1 MTLNRFRAPAAQPL
15 TVWLLDAGPLVVG
28 LLLILAK
35 FALLAARVTESQGLA
50 LLIALASSFSALLAS
65 LLVMFPRPARVAPLL
80 VVNVIVATAALADAV
95 HLRVFGNAMALAE
108 VAYAHQLLTVV
119 PSIRRLLEPVDAVY
133 YLDVLTALVVTPLY
147 IRACRRV
154 PPLSPVQRTGVA
166 AILLLAGIVSVVP
179 LAKTVGRDA
188 TIYQAVRDRFSLEPA
203 PEAIGAPQREKVLAF
218 LREHRAHAR
227 ERSRL
232 FGAASGKNV
241 IVISAESLSAYP
253 LGLVV
258 EGQAIMPRFSAF
270 AREALSFTSFYDQT
284 GSGGTSDGEFITL
297 HSLHG
302 VRSAAVAFRH
312 PHTDFWGLPAI
323 LAARG
328 YTTVSACGAAA
339 DFWNMQT
346 THRRLGFQ
354 KSHFADSF
362 QITELINGWL
372 ADAPFFEQVVPRLAR
387 ERAPFMAF
395 LLSSS
400 NHHPFVLPASHRTL
414 KLGSLEGTELG
425 DYLHSVHYFD
435 EAFGQFVE
443 RLRAT
448 GLLEQS
454 IVVVY
459 GDHKGYLADER
470 KLATLLGLSSSRPED
485 LWLERKRVPLAVRLP
500 RGAYAGQRSE
510 AAGHLDIAPTV
521 LSLLGIAEDGVML
534 GRDLTKPGESLVVF
548 RDGSFADGQHH
559 LVRLGLGLSCF
570 ESKTGRAVG
579 CDALE
584 PKLARSLDQLQT
596 SDFIIQG
603 NLIPSLLGPRRE
615 RL

>member
-1 MTLNRFRAPAAQPL
+1 
-15 TVWLLDAGPLVVG
+15 V
-28 LLLILAK
+28 
-35 FALLAARVTESQGLA
+35 
-50 LLIALASSFSALLAS
+50 ASS
-65 LLVMFPRPARVAPLL
+65 VR
-80 VVNVIVATAALADAV
+80 
-95 HLRVFGNAMALAE
+95 
-108 VAYAHQLLTVV
+108 QLL
-119 PSIRRLLEPVDAVY
+119 RPVDALY
-133 YLDVLTALVVTPLY
+133 YVDVLTALVVTPLY
-147 IRACRRV
+147 VRACRRV
-154 PPLSPVQRTGVA
+154 PSLRPLQRAGVA

-203 PEAIGAPQREKVLAF
+203 PEAIGAPQREKVPAF
-218 LREHRAHAR
+218 LREHRAR
-227 ERSRL
+227 ERSAL
-232 FGAASGKNV
+232 FGVASRKNV
-241 IVISAESLSAYP
+241 IVMSAELLSAYP

-270 AREALSFTSFYDQT
+270 AREGLSFTSFYDQT
-284 GSGGTSDGEFITL
+284 GSGGTSDGEFIAL

-302 VRSAAVAFRH
+302 VTSAAVAFRH
-312 PHTDFWGLPAI
+312 PQTEFRGLPAI

-362 QITELINGWL
+362 QITERINGWL
-372 ADAPFFEQVVPRLAR
+372 ADAPFFDQVVPRLAR

-400 NHHPFVLPASHRTL
+400 NHHPFALPAPHWTL

-435 EAFGQFVE
+435 EAFGQFVD

-448 GLLEQS
+448 GLLDES
-454 IVVVY
+454 VVVVY

-470 KLATLLGLSSSRPED
+470 QLATLLGLSSSRPED
-485 LWLERKRVPLAVRLP
+485 LWLERKRVPLVVRLP
-500 RGAYAGQRSE
+500 RGAHAGQRSE
-510 AAGHLDIAPTV
+510 AAGHLDIAPTI

-534 GRDLTKPGESLVVF
+534 GRDLTKPGDSLVVF

-559 LVRLGLGLSCF
+559 LIRLGRRSSCF
-570 ESKTGRAVG
+570 ESQTGRAVG

-603 NLIPSLLGPRRE
+603 HLIPSLLGGLRE

>member
-1 MTLNRFRAPAAQPL
+1 MTPDRSLAPAARPL
-15 TVWLLDAGPLVVG
+15 TVWLLDAGPLFLG
-28 LLLILAK
+28 LLLIVAK
-35 FALLAARVTESQGLA
+35 CALLAARVTEGQALA
-50 LLIALASSFSALLAS
+50 LLIVLASSISALLAS
-65 LLVMFPRPARVAPLL
+65 LLVMFSRPARLAALL
-80 VVNVIVATAALADAV
+80 VVNVLVATAALADAV
-95 HLRVFGNAMALAE
+95 HVRVFGNAIALAE
-108 VAYAHQLLTVV
+108 VAYAHQLVTVV
-119 PSIRRLLEPVDAVY
+119 SSVRRLLQPADALY
-133 YLDVLTALVVTPLY
+133 YVDVLAALVVTPLY
-147 IRACRRV
+147 VRTCRRV
-154 PPLSPVQRTGVA
+154 PSLGPLQRVGAA
-166 AILLLAGIVSVVP
+166 AILLVAGIVSVVP

-188 TIYQAVRDRFSLEPA
+188 TIHQAVSDRFSLEPA
-203 PEAIGAPQREKVLAF
+203 PEVIGAPQREKVLTI
-218 LREHRAHAR
+218 LREHRAR
-227 ERSRL
+227 ERGRSPL
-232 FGAASGKNV
+232 FGAASEKNV

-270 AREALSFTSFYDQT
+270 AREALAFTSFYDQT

-302 VRSAAVAFRH
+302 VRSGAVAYLYPQTEFR
-312 PHTDFWGLPAI
+312 GLPAI
-323 LAARG
+323 LAAHG

-362 QITELINGWL
+362 QITERINGWL
-372 ADAPFFEQVVPRLAR
+372 ADAPFFDQVVPRLAR

-400 NHHPFVLPASHRTL
+400 NHHPFALPAPHRTL
-414 KLGSLEGTELG
+414 RLGSLEGTELG

-435 EAFGQFVE
+435 QAFGQFVD
-443 RLRAT
+443 RLRAAR
-448 GLLEQS
+448 LLDES
-454 IVVVY
+454 VVVVY

-470 KLATLLGLSSSRPED
+470 KLANLLALSSSRPAD
-485 LWLERKRVPLAVRLP
+485 LWLERKRVPLVIRLP
-500 RGAYAGQRSE
+500 HGAHAGRRNE

-521 LSLLGIAEDGVML
+521 LSLLGIADNGVML
-534 GRDLTKPGESLVVF
+534 GRDLTKPGDSLVVF
-548 RDGSFADGQHH
+548 RDGSFADGQQH
-559 LVRLGLGLSCF
+559 LIRLGLRSSCF

-584 PKLARSLDQLQT
+584 SKLARSLDELQT
-596 SDFIIQG
+596 SDVIIQG
-603 NLIPSLLGPRRE
+603 NLIPALLASLRD

>member
-1 MTLNRFRAPAAQPL
+1 MTPNRSRAPAARPL
-15 TVWLLDAGPLVVG
+15 TVWLLDAGPLLVG

-35 FALLAARVTESQGLA
+35 FALLAGRFAEGQGLA
-50 LLIALASSFSALLAS
+50 LLIVLASSFSALLAS
-65 LLVMFPRPARVAPLL
+65 LLVMFPRLARVAALL
-80 VVNVIVATAALADAV
+80 VVNLVVATAALADAV
-95 HLRVFGNAMALAE
+95 HLRVFGNAIALAE

-119 PSIRRLLEPVDAVY
+119 SSVRQLLQPADALY

-147 IRACRRV
+147 VRACRRV
-154 PPLSPVQRTGVA
+154 PSLRPLRRVGVA

-218 LREHRAHAR
+218 LREHRAR
-227 ERSRL
+227 ERSPL
-232 FGAASGKNV
+232 FGAASRKNV

-270 AREALSFTSFYDQT
+270 ARESLSFTAFYDQT

-312 PHTDFWGLPAI
+312 PQTEFRGLPAI

-362 QITELINGWL
+362 QITERINGWL
-372 ADAPFFEQVVPRLAR
+372 ADAPFFDQVVPRLAR
-387 ERAPFMAF
+387 ERTPFMAF

-400 NHHPFVLPASHRTL
+400 NHHPFALPAPHRTL
-414 KLGSLEGTELG
+414 RLGSLEGTDLG
-425 DYLHSVHYFD
+425 DYLHTVHYFD
-435 EAFGQFVE
+435 EAFGQFVD

-448 GLLEQS
+448 RLLDES
-454 IVVVY
+454 VVVVY

-470 KLATLLGLSSSRPED
+470 QLATLLGLSSSRPED
-485 LWLERKRVPLAVRLP
+485 LWLERKRVPLVVRLP
-500 RGAYAGQRSE
+500 RGAHAGQRSE

-534 GRDLTKPGESLVVF
+534 GRDLTKPGDSLVVF

-559 LVRLGLGLSCF
+559 LIRRGLRSSCF
-570 ESKTGRAVG
+570 ESKTGRPVG

-603 NLIPSLLGPRRE
+603 NLIPLLLGGLRD

>member
-1 MTLNRFRAPAAQPL
+1 MTPNPFRAPTGRPL

-35 FALLAARVTESQGLA
+35 FGLLAGRVTEGKQLA
-50 LLIALASSFSALLAS
+50 LLIVLGASVSALLAS
-65 LLVMFPRPARVAPLL
+65 LFVMFSRLARVAALL
-80 VVNVIVATAALADAV
+80 VVNVVVATAALADAV
-95 HLRVFGNAMALAE
+95 HVRVFGNAIAFAE

-119 PSIRRLLEPVDAVY
+119 PSVRRLLQPVDALY
-133 YLDVLTALVVTPLY
+133 YLDVLTVLVLTPLY
-147 IRACRRV
+147 VGACRRI
-154 PPLSPVQRTGVA
+154 PSLSSLQHVGVA
-166 AILLLAGIVSVVP
+166 AILLLAGIVSVIP

-218 LREHRAHAR
+218 LREHHAR
-227 ERSRL
+227 ERERSPL
-232 FGAASGKNV
+232 FGAARGKNL

-258 EGQAIMPRFSAF
+258 DGQAIMPRFSAF
-270 AREALSFTSFYDQT
+270 ARESLFFTSFYDQT

-302 VRSAAVAFRH
+302 VRSGAVAFLH
-312 PHTDFWGLPAI
+312 PQTEFRGMPAI

-339 DFWNMQT
+339 DFWHMQT

-362 QITELINGWL
+362 QITERINGWL
-372 ADAPFFEQVVPRLAR
+372 ADAPFFDQIAPRLAG

-400 NHHPFVLPASHRTL
+400 NHHPFALPARHRTL

-435 EAFGQFVE
+435 EAFGQFVD

-448 GLLEQS
+448 RLLDDS
-454 IVVVY
+454 VVVVY

-485 LWLERKRVPLAVRLP
+485 LWLERKRVPLVVRLP
-500 RGAYAGQRSE
+500 RGAHAGHRSE
-510 AAGHLDIAPTV
+510 AAGHLDVAPTV

-534 GRDLTKPGESLVVF
+534 GRDLTKPGDALVVF
-548 RDGSFADGQHH
+548 RDGSFADGEHH
-559 LVRLGLGLSCF
+559 LIRLGLRSSCF
-570 ESKTGRAVG
+570 ESKTGRAVA
-579 CDALE
+579 CAALE

-603 NLIPSLLGPRRE
+603 NLIPLLLGALRE
-615 RL
+615 

>member
-1 MTLNRFRAPAAQPL
+1 MTPNRVRFAAAHPL
-15 TVWLLDAGPLVVG
+15 RVWLLDAGPLVVG

-35 FALLAARVTESQGLA
+35 FALLAGRVTEGQGLA

-65 LLVMFPRPARVAPLL
+65 LLVMFPRRARAATLL
-80 VVNVIVATAALADAV
+80 VINVVVATAALADAV
-95 HLRVFGNAMALAE
+95 HLRIFGNAIALAE
-108 VAYAHQLLTVV
+108 VAYAHQILTVV
-119 PSIRRLLEPVDAVY
+119 SSVRQLLQPVDSFY

-147 IRACRRV
+147 VRACRRV
-154 PPLSPVQRTGVA
+154 PSLKPLQRGGIA
-166 AILLLAGIVSVVP
+166 AILLLAGIVSLVP

-218 LREHRAHAR
+218 LREHRAHER
-227 ERSRL
+227 ERSPL
-232 FGAASGKNV
+232 FGAASRKNV

-258 EGQAIMPRFSAF
+258 EGQAIMPRLSAF
-270 AREALSFTSFYDQT
+270 AREGLSFTSFYDQT

-312 PHTDFWGLPAI
+312 PQTEFHGLPAI

-362 QITELINGWL
+362 QMTERINGWL
-372 ADAPFFEQVVPRLAR
+372 ADAPFFDQVVPRLAR

-400 NHHPFVLPASHRTL
+400 NHHPFVLPAAHRTL

-448 GLLEQS
+448 GLLEES
-454 IVVVY
+454 VVVVY

-485 LWLERKRVPLAVRLP
+485 LWLERKRVPLVIRLP
-500 RGAYAGQRSE
+500 RGAHAGQRSE

-521 LSLLGIAEDGVML
+521 LSLLGIAEDAVML
-534 GRDLTKPGESLVVF
+534 GRDLTKPGDSLVVF
-548 RDGSFADGQHH
+548 RDGSFADGQRH
-559 LVRLGLGLSCF
+559 LIRLGLRSSCF

-603 NLIPSLLGPRRE
+603 NLIPSLLRPRRE

>member
-1 MTLNRFRAPAAQPL
+1 M
-15 TVWLLDAGPLVVG
+15 VWLLDAGPLVVG

-35 FALLAARVTESQGLA
+35 FALLAGRVTEGQGLA
-50 LLIALASSFSALLAS
+50 LLIVLASSFSALLAS
-65 LLVMFPRPARVAPLL
+65 LLVMFPRLARVAALL
-80 VVNVIVATAALADAV
+80 VVNLVVATAALADAV
-95 HLRVFGNAMALAE
+95 HLRVFGNAIALAE

-119 PSIRRLLEPVDAVY
+119 SSVRRLLQPVDALY
-133 YLDVLTALVVTPLY
+133 YLDVLAVLVFTPLY
-147 IRACRRV
+147 VRACRRV
-154 PPLSPVQRTGVA
+154 PPLKPLQRVGAA

-179 LAKTVGRDA
+179 LAKAVGRDA

-218 LREHRAHAR
+218 LREHRARER
-227 ERSRL
+227 ERSPL
-232 FGAASGKNV
+232 FGSARSKNV

-258 EGQAIMPRFSAF
+258 EGQAIMPRLSAF
-270 AREALSFTSFYDQT
+270 AREGLSFTSFYDQT

-302 VRSAAVAFRH
+302 VRSGAVAFRH
-312 PHTDFWGLPAI
+312 PQTEFRGLPAI
-323 LAARG
+323 LGARG
-328 YTTVSACGAAA
+328 YTTVSACGAVA

-362 QITELINGWL
+362 QITERINGWL
-372 ADAPFFEQVVPRLAR
+372 ADAAFFDQVVPRLAR
-387 ERAPFMAF
+387 QRAPYMAF

-400 NHHPFVLPASHRTL
+400 NHHPFDLPAAHRTL

-435 EAFGQFVE
+435 EAFGQFVD

-448 GLLEQS
+448 GLLDES
-454 IVVVY
+454 VVVVY

-485 LWLERKRVPLAVRLP
+485 LWLERKRVPLVIRLP
-500 RGAYAGQRSE
+500 RGAHAGQRSE
-510 AAGHLDIAPTV
+510 AGGHLDIAPTV
-521 LSLLGIAEDGVML
+521 LSLLGIAEDGVTL
-534 GRDLTKPGESLVVF
+534 GRDLTKPGEALIVF
-548 RDGSFADGQHH
+548 RDGSYADGQHH
-559 LVRLGLGLSCF
+559 LIRLGRRSSCF
-570 ESKTGRAVG
+570 ESRTRREVG

-584 PKLARSLDQLQT
+584 PMRARALDQLQT

-603 NLIPSLLGPRRE
+603 NLIPRLLGGLRDP
-615 RL
+615 L